1 MRLPSGKLFLIA
13 LCALTSVL
21 AIAQAPQNVVDALKA
36 ADKSIDEIAAIP
48 ADQRTFDNTLGAFDW
63 VLAKVD
69 IDTSLTVF
77 MQFVSPNAEQRASA
91 RAADELVSEWF
102 IGVTKRE
109 DLYRAIKEFAD
120 KKPSLEPDQQRL
132 LDHTL
137 RDYKRAGMMLT
148 PENRA
153 RLQEIEVELSKLSIE
168 FETNIAEDPTK
179 LFFTKDELKGVPES
193 VLGRLSQSRGL
204 YMIGMDGPTYGALQE
219 HCEVA
224 LTRQKAWMAHK
235 RRAAK
240 NVALI
245 EKIIKLRDEASDL
258 LGYANRVDYEIE
270 TRMAENSKAVA
281 EFYAGLRPLVRKKAI
296 QDMAEFTAAK
306 RSHLGDYSARLN
318 VWDYSFYKNKLLK
331 ERYAV
336 DSEKVA
342 EFFPMEAVVKGLFD
356 ITSQLY
362 GIEYRDVT
370 ASAKDLG
377 LPLWHEDVRLYEI
390 YDTAT
395 KELLGRM
402 YTDLYPRDNKYNHA
416 ACWGLQPRRV
426 LPNGTVQ
433 KPLTALVCNFTKPT
447 ADRPSLLPHDEV
459 ETFFH
464 EFGHGLHNVLTQVR
478 YASFSGASVERD
490 FVEAPSQMMENWVW
504 NKEVLAK
511 FSRHYQTGAPLPDAL
526 LDGMLKAR
534 RLGSG
539 IETEFQ
545 FFLGQMDQAFHT
557 NPTGSVDTTATM
569 MDVFSTTM
577 LYEPVPLSFYH
588 ASFGHLTG
596 YQGAYYGY
604 MWSLVYAQDMFQ
616 RFEELGV
623 LSPEAG
629 KYYRDKVLG
638 RGGSMDAIAMLVD
651 YLGREPKMD
660 AFLKHLGLSGGK

>member
-1 MRLPSGKLFLIA
+1 MRFPSGKLFLIA
-13 LCALTSVL
+13 LWAFTSLV
-21 AIAQAPQNVVDALKA
+21 AFGQAPQNVVDALEE
-36 ADKSIDEIAAIP
+36 ADKSIDEIVAIP
-48 ADQRTFDNTLGAFDW
+48 ASQRTFDNTLGAFDW

-77 MQFVSPNAEQRASA
+77 MQFVSTDAEQRASS

-132 LDHTL
+132 LEHTL
-137 RDYKRAGMMLT
+137 RDYRRAGMNLSQ
-148 PENRA
+148 EKRA

-179 LFFTKDELKGVPES
+179 LFFTKEELKGVPES

-245 EKIIKLRDEASDL
+245 ERIIKLRDEASDL
-258 LGYANRVDYEIE
+258 LGYANRVDFEIE

-281 EFYAGLRPLVRKKAI
+281 DFYASLRPLVRKKAI
-296 QDMAEFTAAK
+296 QDMGEFTSAK
-306 RSHLGDYSARLN
+306 RRHLGDYSARLN
-318 VWDYSFYKNKLLK
+318 IWDYSFYKNKLLK
-331 ERYAV
+331 EQYAV

-370 ASAKDLG
+370 ADAKELG

-390 YDTAT
+390 YDTST

-426 LPNGTVQ
+426 LPNGSVH

-511 FSRHYQTGAPLPDAL
+511 FSRHYKTGEPLPDAL

-569 MDVFSTTM
+569 MEVFSTTM

-638 RGGSMDAIAMLVD
+638 RGGSKDAMDMLID

-660 AFLKHLGLSGGK
+660 AFLRHLGLSGGK